1 MKRLLLSPLLLFLIL
16 CSSNKES
23 VLADTDNPIVNL
35 KCTLNELFYYDE
47 DTDFLEYNY
56 SFSEEDYNSGPIF
69 ISFNKETFGSVTV
82 NHKRFLGGRYGNR
95 VDYNFKDYFTIKTT
109 KDLIRFKHTRFK
121 DTSFSSDY
129 IYEINRTNGKIA
141 FIQSNVGKKTIKK
154 GQCEVIENKKPLF

>member
-35 KCTLNELFYYDE
+35 KCTLNELFDYDK

-82 NHKRFLGGRYGNR
+82 NHKRFLDGRYGNR

-109 KDLIRFKHTRFK
+109 KDLIRFKHSRMNNQYT
-121 DTSFSSDY
+121 
-129 IYEINRTNGKIA
+129 YEINRSNGKIA
-141 FIQSNVGKKTIKK
+141 LITSNTAAKIIKK